1 MWHTTGVFFSLCYRY
16 KRFSSFCHVGFHFL
30 YKRRHDWHA
39 HCERAG
45 RGWRLMFILC
55 SPKTIHTLLSNT
67 LHVKQCWLPSVSR
80 RSGLHMR
87 SVLSAEQLSSRI
99 SLLQLARVPAATPP
113 SFLPRHIQHTM
124 QTTLR
129 ISHSVQNNGQQCLR
143 SLQQQQCRHVSSFR
157 RTKKMLLVQPDPS
170 FKSSTGNQDHII
182 YNPPSSAP
190 NVYHT
195 PLKFL
200 PKDDPRRRLHTLL
213 RPTASD
219 STSSLPPAVRP
230 VYEKKYHLK
239 EADIA
244 EIRRLRAED
253 PRQWTRV
260 RLAEKFECSQFFV
273 SLCCSA
279 PQIKDER
286 KVELE
291 KIKEKWGRTK
301 TEAREDRQTRKQSWG
316 KAV

>member
-1 MWHTTGVFFSLCYRY
+1 MLAFIFYTGDAMI
-16 KRFSSFCHVGFHFL
+16 GMPM
-30 YKRRHDWHA
+30 A
-39 HCERAG
+39 PRADAG
-45 RGWRLMFILC
+45 KRLMFIPC
-55 SPKTIHTLLSNT
+55 SPKTIFSLLSIIP
-67 LHVKQCWLPSVSR
+67 VIECRVSMSVSR
-80 RSGLHMR
+80 SGLQLGR
-87 SVLSAEQLSSRI
+87 SVLTGGATFQSEFATACSRQSTSYSTTLGSLS
-99 SLLQLARVPAATPP
+99 T
-113 SFLPRHIQHTM
+113 HTTHTM
-124 QTTLR
+124 HTSLR
-129 ISHSVQNNGQQCLR
+129 ISHSLQNSSQQCLR
-143 SLQQQQCRHVSSFR
+143 SLKQQQCRHVSSFR
-157 RTKKMLLVQPDPS
+157 RTKKMLLVQPDQS
-170 FKSSTGNQDHII
+170 FKSTTGTQDHII

-213 RPTASD
+213 HPTSA
-219 STSSLPPAVRP
+219 STSTTSLPPAVRP

-239 EADIA
+239 ESDIA

-286 KVELE
+286 SAELE

>member
-1 MWHTTGVFFSLCYRY
+1 MFTLIKFAGDRVSCVYGCVEARVALQEVC
-16 KRFSSFCHVGFHFL
+16 
-30 YKRRHDWHA
+30 A
-39 HCERAG
+39 H
-45 RGWRLMFILC
+45 
-55 SPKTIHTLLSNT
+55 
-67 LHVKQCWLPSVSR
+67 R
-80 RSGLHMR
+80 RSNFPVGIR
-87 SVLSAEQLSSRI
+87 SCSFSTEQQ
-99 SLLQLARVPAATPP
+99 LQHHPRFPLDTHTP
-113 SFLPRHIQHTM
+113 HTM
-124 QTTLR
+124 HTSLR
-129 ISHSVQNNGQQCLR
+129 IPHSLQTNGQQCLR

-157 RTKKMLLVQPDPS
+157 RTKKMLLVQPDQS
-170 FKSSTGNQDHII
+170 FKSTTGSQDHII

-213 RPTASD
+213 RPTSASAS
-219 STSSLPPAVRP
+219 STTALPPAVRP

-286 KVELE
+286 NAELE

>member
-1 MWHTTGVFFSLCYRY
+1 MRWTWRQGKSQLWLVLSLH
-16 KRFSSFCHVGFHFL
+16 SSKGNIYISILIC
-30 YKRRHDWHA
+30 RS
-39 HCERAG
+39 
-45 RGWRLMFILC
+45 LMC
-55 SPKTIHTLLSNT
+55 SMSKAVRCLDSL
-67 LHVKQCWLPSVSR
+67 VSCM
-80 RSGLHMR
+80 GER
-87 SVLSAEQLSSRI
+87 SVLCSEQDSMSISQPLSTS
-99 SLLQLARVPAATPP
+99 SSSTTLVHPP
-113 SFLPRHIQHTM
+113 HTHTM
-124 QTTLR
+124 HTTLR
-129 ISHSVQNNGQQCLR
+129 ISHSLQSNGQQCLR
-143 SLQQQQCRHVSSFR
+143 SIQQQQCRHVSSFR

-170 FKSSTGNQDHII
+170 FTTTTGDQDHII

-219 STSSLPPAVRP
+219 SANTPLPPAVRP

-239 EADIA
+239 QADIE
-244 EIRRLRAED
+244 EIKRLRAED
-253 PRQWTRV
+253 PRKWTRV

-286 KVELE
+286 QAELE

-301 TEAREDRQTRKQSWG
+301 REAREDRQTRKQSWG

>member
-1 MWHTTGVFFSLCYRY
+1 
-16 KRFSSFCHVGFHFL
+16 
-30 YKRRHDWHA
+30 
-39 HCERAG
+39 
-45 RGWRLMFILC
+45 
-55 SPKTIHTLLSNT
+55 
-67 LHVKQCWLPSVSR
+67 
-80 RSGLHMR
+80 
-87 SVLSAEQLSSRI
+87 
-99 SLLQLARVPAATPP
+99 
-113 SFLPRHIQHTM
+113 M
-124 QTTLR
+124 QTSLR
-129 ISHSVQNNGQQCLR
+129 ISHSLQSNSQQCLR

-170 FKSSTGNQDHII
+170 FTSSTGNQDHII

-213 RPTASD
+213 RPT
-219 STSSLPPAVRP
+219 STSASASSTTSLPPAVRP

-239 EADIA
+239 EADIE

-279 PQIKDER
+279 PQIKEQR
-286 KVELE
+286 STELE

>member
-1 MWHTTGVFFSLCYRY
+1 
-16 KRFSSFCHVGFHFL
+16 
-30 YKRRHDWHA
+30 
-39 HCERAG
+39 
-45 RGWRLMFILC
+45 
-55 SPKTIHTLLSNT
+55 
-67 LHVKQCWLPSVSR
+67 
-80 RSGLHMR
+80 
-87 SVLSAEQLSSRI
+87 
-99 SLLQLARVPAATPP
+99 
-113 SFLPRHIQHTM
+113 
-124 QTTLR
+124 
-129 ISHSVQNNGQQCLR
+129 
-143 SLQQQQCRHVSSFR
+143 
-157 RTKKMLLVQPDPS
+157 MLLVQPDPS
-170 FKSSTGNQDHII
+170 FTSSTGNQDHII

-213 RPTASD
+213 RPT
-219 STSSLPPAVRP
+219 STSASASSTTSLPPAVRP

-260 RLAEKFECSQFFV
+260 RLAEKFECSQFFR
-273 SLCCSA
+273 ST
-279 PQIKDER
+279 
-286 KVELE
+286 ELE

>member
-1 MWHTTGVFFSLCYRY
+1 VLFSGASFQTRFRCCVLSNSESTRYTTTLVSPSTHTT
-16 KRFSSFCHVGFHFL
+16 
-30 YKRRHDWHA
+30 
-39 HCERAG
+39 
-45 RGWRLMFILC
+45 
-55 SPKTIHTLLSNT
+55 
-67 LHVKQCWLPSVSR
+67 
-80 RSGLHMR
+80 
-87 SVLSAEQLSSRI
+87 
-99 SLLQLARVPAATPP
+99 
-113 SFLPRHIQHTM
+113 HTM
-124 QTTLR
+124 QTSLR
-129 ISHSVQNNGQQCLR
+129 ISHSLQSNSQQCLR
-143 SLQQQQCRHVSSFR
+143 SVQQQQCRHVSSFR

-170 FKSSTGNQDHII
+170 FTSSTGNQDHII

-213 RPTASD
+213 RPTSASASA
-219 STSSLPPAVRP
+219 STTSLPPAVRP

-279 PQIKDER
+279 PQIKEQR
-286 KVELE
+286 STELE